1 MLQSNLL
8 NNSQA
13 KYRKPRIETM
23 SFMAYEIPFVI
34 TSNVTYKELDESFIN
49 TRNVETVKI
58 ADFISR
64 ETFYETEVTNEVWD
78 KVLDLITTHFPEI
91 GSNDKKYLS
100 YLIKPLNRDF
110 LDSFQIWDEIFNG
123 EIEGFQKYTAILSH
137 IVDSAPGQD
146 SLWPYGRYSLNE
158 VEHGLYNKVIGNMA
172 GGSSFDDEIVD
183 RLINM
188 DQEKSL
194 PEYSEEQDHLLE
206 IPWRKIYKFY
216 HLNDTIKTF
225 GLLICNFKDT
235 LDEFGPWYKLFNLI
249 IGLDESHNPAVNK
262 VAVRQTAFQIVSKYI
277 ELRKNSSDHEK
288 LANDIRIFKLRFFN
302 FEEIQKI
309 RLTDLAL
316 DLTPQYEWKKVCQVL
331 GNLGI
336 PELNLPSSIT
346 TTIVEDRSYTPHFDE
361 QGCFNSIAGYSLE
374 MGVRNRDAGLNESV
388 FRGIDLAAY
397 LEGQPDEDFFCYSEH
412 GNGYSSFAGFVVRT
426 QGMLI
431 SHQVG
436 LGSNISVHPFN
447 AQTFDAFNKY
457 LTPHLHEDP
466 ESIFDHVIVLYS
478 EYRED
483 FWILSTDPSSW
494 DPNKP
499 NDYDRLRIPERYG
512 IVGRWQTLN
521 EDETY
526 APQPLGQFNSPIY
539 TPRLRAAAQYLESCL
554 SVDHFFND

>member
-1 MLQSNLL
+1 
-8 NNSQA
+8 
-13 KYRKPRIETM
+13 M
-23 SFMAYEIPFVI
+23 SFVAYEIPFVI

-110 LDSFQIWDEIFNG
+110 LDSFQVWDEIFNG
-123 EIEGFQKYTAILSH
+123 KIEGFQKYTAILSH
-137 IVDSAPGQD
+137 IVDSVPGHD

-158 VEHGLYNKVIGNMA
+158 VEHGLYNKVIGNME
-172 GGSSFDDEIVD
+172 GGSSFDNEIVD
-183 RLINM
+183 RLISM

-194 PEYSEEQDHLLE
+194 PEYSEGQDHLLE

-225 GLLICNFKDT
+225 GLLLCNFKDT
-235 LDEFGPWYKLFNLI
+235 LDENFGPWNKLFNLI
-249 IGLDESHNPAVNK
+249 IGLDKSHNPAVNK

-277 ELRKNSSDHEK
+277 ALRKNGFDHEK
-288 LANDIRIFKLRFFN
+288 LADDIQIFKLRFFN

-316 DLTPQYEWKKVCQVL
+316 DLTPQYEWNHVCKAL
-331 GNLGI
+331 ANIGI
-336 PELNLPSSIT
+336 PELQLPSSIT
-346 TTIVEDRSYTPHFDE
+346 TAIVEGEFYTPHFGE
-361 QGCFNSIAGYSLE
+361 QGCFNGIAGYSLE
-374 MGVRNRDAGLNESV
+374 MGVRNRNERLHESD
-388 FRGIDLAAY
+388 FMGIDLAAY

-426 QGMLI
+426 KGLLI
-431 SHQVG
+431 SHQFG

-447 AQTFDAFNKY
+447 AQTIDAFNKY
-457 LTPHLHEDP
+457 LTPHLHDEP
-466 ESIFDHVIVLYS
+466 ESIFDHVIVIFS
-478 EYRED
+478 EYRQYA
-483 FWILSTDPSSW
+483 WILSTDPRSW
-494 DPNKP
+494 DPNTP
-499 NDYDRLRIPERYG
+499 NEGELKIPEGYG
-512 IVGRWQTLN
+512 IVGSWWNQSEDQTY
-521 EDETY
+521 T
-526 APQPLGQFNSPIY
+526 PQPLGQFNSPIY